1 MQAQSVRPRRA
12 VSTLCRSV
20 RSRRLGVLIVAVAG
34 LLAYLGTGIAAPS
47 AAAAGPQERPLT
59 ISIGSQP
66 GAVIPGDFL
75 GLSLET
81 PALHLPAIETRS
93 PLLANLLAG
102 LGKGVLRVSG
112 DSVDHTQWLPTPGPA
127 ASWALTTV
135 TLEDLHHLAA
145 VLNASGWRLIL
156 GLDLGHLQ
164 PSALTEEA
172 SAAGSILGAS
182 LAGLAIGN
190 EPDLYTQPP
199 AQPFR
204 SVLGSDPLR
213 SSGWSFSNYQ
223 GELAKARG
231 AVAAAGAS
239 APLYGPESATGNW
252 LQAYASTEGAD
263 TAALSAHLYP
273 LDRCRS
279 ERLLPHGPTIA
290 QLLSAAVQQ
299 SETGRIRE
307 LAGIADSHHLPL
319 RIDELGSIAC
329 GGQPGTSNTFA
340 AALWALDAA
349 LIAAREGVAGVNFTS
364 GLGSCQAGGT
374 LLSPWYSPLCALA
387 NGQLTA
393 RPEYYALALLRS
405 LEGCAFVPVSA
416 RSTRNVATFALRAP
430 DGALHVV
437 IDDMETATGGAGGAH
452 ASSSPRPISV
462 TLRLGPAY
470 KHASALRLSAPSA
483 GALQG
488 ASLGGVALR
497 ANGTLP
503 SPHSEPLASS
513 GGAATVRVQPA
524 SATVVTLAAH
534 A

>member
-1 MQAQSVRPRRA
+1 M
-12 VSTLCRSV
+12 
-20 RSRRLGVLIVAVAG
+20 RSRRLGVLIVAVAS
-34 LLAYLGTGIAAPS
+34 LLAHLCASADARS
-47 AAAAGPQERPLT
+47 AAAASSHERPLT
-59 ISIGSQP
+59 VSVGSQA
-66 GAVIPGDFL
+66 GAVIPTDFL

-81 PALHLPAIETRS
+81 PALHLPAIETHS
-93 PLLANLLAG
+93 PVLANLLSS

-112 DSVDHTQWLPTPGPA
+112 DSVDHTQWLPAPGPA

-135 TLEDLHHLAA
+135 TPEDLHHLAA
-145 VLNASGWRLIL
+145 VLSASGWRLIL
-156 GLDLGHLQ
+156 GLDLGHLE

-172 SAAGSILGAS
+172 SAADSILGAS
-182 LAGLAIGN
+182 LAGVAIGN

-213 SSGWSFSNYQ
+213 PRGWSFSNYQ
-223 GELAKARG
+223 GELATARS
-231 AVAAAGAS
+231 AVAAASGS
-239 APLYGPESATGNW
+239 TPLYGPESATGNW
-252 LQAYASTEGAD
+252 LQAYATTEAAG
-263 TAALSAHLYP
+263 TTALSTHLYP

-290 QLLSAAVQQ
+290 QLLSSAVQQ

-319 RIDELGSIAC
+319 RIDELGSVAC

-340 AALWALDAA
+340 GALWALDAG

-374 LLSPWYSPLCALA
+374 LLSPWYSPLCSLP

-416 RSTRNVATFALRAP
+416 RTSRNVATFALRARN
-430 DGALHVV
+430 GALHVV
-437 IDDMETATGGAGGAH
+437 IDDMETPTSSAGH
-452 ASSSPRPISV
+452 ASSSPRPV
-462 TLRLGPAY
+462 TVMLRLGSAY
-470 KHASALRLSAPSA
+470 KHASSLRLSAPSA

-503 SPHSEPLASS
+503 SPRSEPLESS
-513 GGAATVRVQPA
+513 GGQVTVHVQPA
-524 SATVVTLAAH
+524 SAAVVTLSAH
-534 A
+534 S